1 MSKVTERQLKLIQ
14 QAVIA
19 TNDGLAEEGA
29 YLFWT
34 FTFVEEFAVPE
45 NSRIILCEYALDEQ
59 TNQVYDAKWF
69 VITDVDYFV
78 EQMEQMAKD
87 EEVEVEQLG
96 LDGQTVAS
104 WIK

>member
-1 MSKVTERQLKLIQ
+1 MSKVTERQWKLIQ
-14 QAVIA
+14 QAVSA
-19 TNDGLAEEGA
+19 TNEGLAEEGA
-29 YLFWT
+29 YVFWT
-34 FTFVEEFAVPE
+34 FTFVEEFSTPE
-45 NSRIILCEYALDEQ
+45 NSRIILCEYVLDEN
-59 TNQVYDAKWF
+59 TNKVEDAKWF
-69 VITDVDYFV
+69 VITDVEYFV